1 MGARNGTDF
10 GKTNRTRYGTVSF
23 SICHEFTQCIS
34 FFNSFHSTPQLTPLL
49 RPLQRPVLQH
59 RGTRDA
65 ASSNHTINLI
75 RLHIT
80 PARHTHRHDED
91 DGHVLLVAVAEH
103 RVRGS
108 LLLVL
113 VPLIPLAVPHHRVRR
128 RHIPHQSVL
137 EKHLE
142 ALSSLPNP
150 FPTCHACDS
159 DSFASW

>member
-1 MGARNGTDF
+1 MGPILGKQTGRGMVQCHSARVNMQL
-10 GKTNRTRYGTVSF
+10 
-23 SICHEFTQCIS
+23 I
-34 FFNSFHSTPQLTPLL
+34 SFHSSTHFTSLHSTPLF

-75 RLHIT
+75 RLRVT

-113 VPLIPLAVPHHRVRR
+113 VPLVPLAVPCHRARR

-142 ALSSLPNP
+142 ALPSLPDP